1 MKIEMLG
8 NETGVELVRAL
19 SLAIGPS
26 GFEDEVRGLIYTC
39 IKDLGADIT
48 VDKMGNLCALYH
60 GTAPEDERKK
70 VMISAHM
77 DEVGFIINSIDKDGY
92 LRLSA
97 VGGIDDRVI
106 PGKKVTFLGADG
118 THYNGII
125 ATKAIHHKKRDERDQ
140 VTPLERMY
148 ADIGAKDD
156 EDVKQYLSLGDV
168 GTFDSEFCLFGEND
182 AFVKSKALDDRM
194 GCAAMIE
201 IMRNIAESKLTFKN
215 DVLFAFTVREETGLS
230 GAGVL
235 AHRYAPDYSI
245 VIECTAVADLPDVAD
260 HKRIA
265 SLGDGGAVSIADR
278 STIYQKEMIDLA
290 MNTAKNCGIKAQL
303 KKYISGGNDAG
314 HIHKSGAGVS
324 VIAVSVPTRYLHSA
338 ACVAAWSDYEAVRD
352 LVGELTNVLGNTKEG
367 K

>member
-1 MKIEMLG
+1 MSSLQLIEKLC
-8 NETGVELVRAL
+8 A
-19 SLAIGPS
+19 AFGPS
-26 GFEDEVRGLIYTC
+26 GREEAVAQLIKEQ
-39 IKDLGADIT
+39 IKDICHSVHTDR
-48 VDKMGNLCALYH
+48 MGNLIAVMKF
-60 GTAPEDERKK
+60 GDVNAESRKRI
-70 VMISAHM
+70 MISAHM
-77 DEVGFIINSIDKDGY
+77 DEVGFIINSIDGDGY

-97 VGGIDDRVI
+97 IGGIDDRVI
-106 PGKKVTFLGADG
+106 PGKKLTFLGSDG
-118 THYNGII
+118 AHYNGII

-140 VTPLERMY
+140 VTPLDRMY
-148 ADIGAKDD
+148 ADIGAADK
-156 EDVKQYLSLGDV
+156 EDAEKYLSLGDV
-168 GTFDSEFCLFGEND
+168 ATFDSEFCLFGEND
-182 AFVKSKALDDRM
+182 KFVKSKALDDRM

-201 IMRNIAESKLTFKN
+201 IMRQISEKKITFKN

-235 AHRYAPDYSI
+235 AHRYAPHYSI
-245 VIECTAVADLPDVAD
+245 VMECTAVADLPDVAD

-265 SLGDGGAVSIADR
+265 SLGEGGAISIADR

-290 MNTAKNCGIKAQL
+290 MNTAERCGIKAQL

-314 HIHKSGAGVS
+314 HIHKSGSGVS